1 VKYTVRSGERTL
13 EVELVERL
21 GKLLVTVDGQPMDVH
36 YEEADQLGQV
46 LLLYKGRS
54 HAISIEGDGHRVD
67 VTLAGHHYA
76 LTLEDERE
84 HAAHLAETEARRGG
98 GTVEAIMPG
107 VVVEVL
113 VTEGEQVAQG
123 QPLLVLEA
131 MKMQNEIPAPANA
144 RVERLHVEP
153 GQAVKAGEKLV
164 TLVGTEE

>member
-1 VKYTVRSGERTL
+1 MKYTVQSGQRTL

-21 GKLLVTVDGQPMDVH
+21 GKLLVTVDGEPLDLH

-46 LLLYKGRS
+46 LLLHEGRS
-54 HAISIEGDGHRVD
+54 HAISIEGDGQRVD

-84 HAAHLAETEARRGG
+84 HAAHLAETEALHGG
-98 GTVEAIMPG
+98 GIVEAIMPG

-113 VTEGEQVAQG
+113 VAEGQEVTQG

-131 MKMQNEIPAPANA
+131 MKMQNEIPAPADA

-164 TLVGTEE
+164 TLAGSEE

>member
-1 VKYTVRSGERTL
+1 MKYTVQSGERTL

-21 GKLLVTVDGQPMDVH
+21 GKLLVTVDGEPLDVH

-46 LLLYKGRS
+46 LLLHEGRS

-84 HAAHLAETEARRGG
+84 HAAHLAETEACRGG
-98 GTVEAIMPG
+98 GAVDAIMPG

-113 VTEGEQVAQG
+113 VAEGDKVTQG

-131 MKMQNEIPAPANA
+131 MKMQNEIPAPADA
-144 RVERLHVEP
+144 QVERLHVEP

-164 TLVGTEE
+164 TLAGTEE